1 MKEQHG
7 WSKTASGTTT
17 ATATK
22 AAEAGRQHVIFGFSA
37 GGNINSSQNMLV
49 LIKDGTTTI
58 WQEEVEGTI
67 IPMVQVYFSRGVVIT
82 KGAECS
88 IVATKTGAT
97 SVRVNLHGITR
108 G

>member
-22 AAEAGRQHVIFGFSA
+22 AAEAGRQHVIFGAHIGANF
-37 GGNINSSQNMLV
+37 GTGTDMTIT
-49 LIKDGTTTI
+49 IKDGSTTI
-58 WQEEVEGTI
+58 WETVTDGGANLYI
-67 IPMVQVYFSRGVVIT
+67 DPVFPRGIPITRGNACSVTVT
-82 KGAECS
+82 KA
-88 IVATKTGAT
+88 GAT
-97 SVRVNLHGITR
+97 IRVNLNGVTR